1 MSKKL
6 IVIEGFDRCG
16 KDTLMSDLSN
26 INSDFYVYSNDLTGL
41 PKYDKEQEEFL
52 VWLNRFI
59 NKQVNDLNELFETH
73 DTIVMGRLFISD
85 EVYST
90 LFNREHTTIKYMD
103 QLKNI
108 EIIHYCLLFKDYKE
122 YCDRLKKI
130 GDNNIQYN
138 KEDFDKI
145 NQLYVD
151 KLKESNLKY
160 YINYIYSY
168 NTKRNILEDFLKY
181 YKMVKNKKI

>member
-16 KDTLMSDLSN
+16 KDTLMSDLLN
-26 INSDFYVYSNDLTGL
+26 LHNDFYIYGNDLTGL

-52 VWLNRFI
+52 VWLNKFI
-59 NKQVNDLNELFETH
+59 NKQVNDLNELFKTH
-73 DTIVMGRLFISD
+73 DTIVMCRLLISD

-103 QLKNI
+103 QLKDV
-108 EIIHYCLLFKDYKE
+108 EIIHYCLLFKNFDE

-130 GDNNIQYN
+130 GDENIQYDYEN
-138 KEDFDKI
+138 FNKI
-145 NQLYVD
+145 NQLYLD
-151 KLKESNLKY
+151 KLQEVNYKY

-168 NTKRNILEDFLKY
+168 TSKRSVLENFYTY
-181 YKMVKNKKI
+181 YDKVK

>member
-6 IVIEGFDRCG
+6 IIIEGFDRCG

-26 INSDFYVYSNDLTGL
+26 FNNDFYIYDNDLTGL
-41 PKYDKEQEEFL
+41 PKYDKEQGKFL
-52 VWLNRFI
+52 DWLNAFI
-59 NKQVNDLNELFETH
+59 DKQINDLNELFKTY
-73 DTIVMGRLFISD
+73 DTIVMCRLLISD

-103 QLKNI
+103 KLQNV
-108 EIIHYCLLFKDYKE
+108 EIINYCLLFNNYDE
-122 YCDRLKKI
+122 YCKRLEKI
-130 GDNNIQYN
+130 NDENIQYSYDEFN
-138 KEDFDKI
+138 KI

-151 KLKESNLKY
+151 KLKEFNYKY

-168 NTKRNILEDFLKY
+168 TTRRNVLENFYIY
-181 YKMVKNKKI
+181 YDKIK